1 MGIQENS
8 CLVHDLFLM
17 EQIHE
22 DLVLQ
27 ALFLNFITEQK
38 GLPMLMVRAE
48 NSEDR
53 MILYPTLIVVG
64 TLVRVISIKRFW
76 VVLMLVVG
84 VHQLI
89 PPS

>member
-1 MGIQENS
+1 MGP
-8 CLVHDLFLM
+8 
-17 EQIHE
+17 IHE